1 MILPIYA
8 YGQSVLR
15 QKAQQITKEYA
26 QLELLVQ
33 NMFETMYNARGVG
46 LAAPQVGLSIRI
58 FVMDSTAIENRN
70 EKRGETRS
78 TDSDAEKSENDNQN
92 PLPGIKKIFINPEKI
107 SESGPPFKYEEGCL
121 SIPDITNEVTRPSNI
136 TLRYWDENF
145 NETTEEFTGIRARI
159 IQHEYDHLEGIL
171 FTDYVSPL
179 KRHLISGKLQR
190 IAKGNIE
197 SDYPMFFAKNKKGA
211 R

>member
-8 YGQSVLR
+8 YGQNVLR
-15 QKAQQITKEYA
+15 QKARQITKEYP

-58 FVMDSTAIENRN
+58 FVMDSTAIENRSN
-70 EKRGETRS
+70 KKNDAPSADS
-78 TDSDAEKSENDNQN
+78 TEQKLESGYPND
-92 PLPGIKKIFINPEKI
+92 PIGIKKVFINPEKI
-107 SESGPPFKYEEGCL
+107 SESGSPFKYEEGCL

-145 NETTEEFTGIRARI
+145 NEIIEEFTGIRARI
-159 IQHEYDHLEGIL
+159 IQHEYDHLEGVL

-179 KRHLISGKLQR
+179 KRHLIESKLQR

-197 SDYPMFFAKNKKGA
+197 SDYPMVFARNKKGA